1 MLIQKELGA
10 RKNIKLSVG
19 FYPWT
24 VQLMHDDLIFNK
36 LVEMWKNFCI
46 QRCHNFINT
55 FPYFEQKVK
64 KLGVLKVYKQYY
76 QG

>member
-1 MLIQKELGA
+1 
-10 RKNIKLSVG
+10 
-19 FYPWT
+19 
-24 VQLMHDDLIFNK
+24 
-36 LVEMWKNFCI
+36 MWKNFCI

-76 QG
+76 QDGDIHYNKDGNKFVFQILNDQW